1 MGARG
6 EEVEGWAKWVKEEGE
21 SGFQVN
27 AGIKGL
33 AWARGQRYCSSVAC

>member
-6 EEVEGWAKWVKEEGE
+6 EEVEGWAKRVKEEGDT
-21 SGFQVN
+21 GFQVN

-33 AWARGQRYCSSVAC
+33 AWARGQLYYSSVAC